1 MPGQLRN
8 FKQEEAEYEMK
19 QEMKRDGTEL
29 LVRRAREGDADAFV
43 ELMERNKQSMYKV
56 AKAYLKREEDVADA
70 ISETILDCFEHM
82 EKLKEEA
89 YFGTWL
95 VRILIN
101 NCKNMLRRNGRMEYT
116 DRTEMFEQNISG
128 EDEKTREFLAYLEPL
143 EEEDRMLMILFYVW
157 GFRVREIAEFLKVN
171 EETVK
176 SRLQRGRR
184 KIKQAFFPMVV

>member
-19 QEMKRDGTEL
+19 HEMKRDGTEL

-82 EKLKEEA
+82 EKLKEES

-101 NCKNMLRRNGRMEYT
+101 NCKNMLRRNGRMGYT

-171 EETVK
+171 EATVK

>member
-1 MPGQLRN
+1 
-8 FKQEEAEYEMK
+8 
-19 QEMKRDGTEL
+19 MKRDEAKL

-43 ELMERNKQSMYKV
+43 ELMEQNKQSMYK
-56 AKAYLKREEDVADA
+56 AARAYLKREEDVADA

-82 EKLKEEA
+82 EELKEEQ

-101 NCKNMLRRNGRMEYT
+101 NCKNMLKRNGRMEYT
-116 DRTEMFEQNISG
+116 DRPEIFERNISS

-143 EEEDRMLMILFYVW
+143 DEDDRMLMILFYVW
-157 GFRVREIAEFLKVN
+157 GFRTREIGEFLQVS
-171 EETVK
+171 EATVK

-184 KIKQAFFPMVV
+184 KIKQAFFPTVV

>member
-1 MPGQLRN
+1 MRRN
-8 FKQEEAEYEMK
+8 E
-19 QEMKRDGTEL
+19 TER

-43 ELMERNKQSMYKV
+43 ELMEQNKQSMYKV

-82 EKLKEEA
+82 GNLKEIQ

-101 NCKNMLRRNGRMEYT
+101 NCKNMLKRYGRMEYT
-116 DRTEMFEQNISG
+116 DRAEVFERNLLA

-143 EEEDRMLMILFYVW
+143 DEDDRMLMILFYVW
-157 GFRVREIAEFLKVN
+157 GFRTREIAELLQVN
-171 EETVK
+171 EATVK
-176 SRLQRGRR
+176 SRLQRGRK